1 MIHSHFSGCFIPL
14 NAISLAILGYFM
26 RSCFTVPILALW
38 FTLFFS
44 LSSLLS
50 LSSIFNVL
58 CPCSSSLPHA
68 HPSLLLHFLFL
79 CVSGR
84 EFVWCVFNRHW
95 AMRNALITGVRL
107 SPNYHDLV
115 AWVPYSINLSARRAH
130 RPGSASQ
137 LSCPRQ
143 IHPPPQHY
151 TTQYNTT
158 AQQNMIQQQHQH
170 ICPDTTM
177 KKQPEKKVVQNS
189 LTY

>member
-1 MIHSHFSGCFIPL
+1 MIHSHFSCSFIPL
-14 NAISLAILGYFM
+14 NAVSLAILGYFI

-38 FTLFFS
+38 FNVLLTFLTS
-44 LSSLLS
+44 LSLS

-68 HPSLLLHFLFL
+68 YPSLLLHFLFL
-79 CVSGR
+79 CVSER

-95 AMRNALITGVRL
+95 AMRDVLITGVRL

-143 IHPPPQHY
+143 THPPPQHY
-151 TTQYNTT
+151 TTQCNTT
-158 AQQNMIQQQHQH
+158 AQQNMIQ
-170 ICPDTTM
+170 
-177 KKQPEKKVVQNS
+177 
-189 LTY
+189 